1 MRRLAFLTVS
11 VGLASCTAVGPD
23 HVAPQANVPA
33 QFALAQSADIDNI
46 AHERWWESFADP
58 LLNDYMQRS
67 LAQSFEIKFARER
80 ITEAQA
86 LYRAAGGG
94 GLPAAQLSGDL
105 RLNATTTVANSRT
118 TGNEVGTLSADF
130 VFDVF
135 GGASRNI
142 EAAGASVEA
151 AALDVWVTRLAFQ
164 MELIGAYIDARFFQ
178 NAIAITN
185 EAIANRRRTLE
196 LVRLQMTIND
206 VTTLEVTRAEAEL
219 SVVQA
224 RLPAEKIGLDS
235 NAVRLAALLKI
246 PVSDVMAQLTRS
258 NTGIPVPKRLF
269 DAGVPTSLL
278 RNRPDIRVA
287 ERQLAARMAAV
298 GLSEAALYPSLSLGG
313 FIRAGTDNTLQIGPA
328 LVIPLLNRPRLIAN
342 RDAAVS
348 RARQSELNWQI
359 TVQNAISEVEQTLS
373 RAKNRRDE
381 IAALTRA
388 LRDYQKLARLVQDS
402 YELRSSTLLELL
414 DAAENVTDTAS
425 DLARSRREYATAV
438 AELAVATGRGTRA
451 LEELPVPPIPTVP

>member
-1 MRRLAFLTVS
+1 MKRLAFLTVT

-23 HVAPQANVPA
+23 HVAPQANMPV
-33 QFALAQSADIDNI
+33 QFAMAQSTDIDNI
-46 AHERWWESFADP
+46 ADDRWWEGFADP
-58 LLNDYMQRS
+58 LLNAYMQRS
-67 LAQSFEIKFARER
+67 LAQSLEIKFARER

-105 RLNATTTVANSRT
+105 RLNTTTTVANSRT
-118 TGNEVGTLSADF
+118 TGNDVGTLGADF

-164 MELIGAYIDARFFQ
+164 MELIGAYIDVRFFQ

-185 EAIANRRRTLE
+185 EAIANRKRTLG
-196 LVRLQMTIND
+196 LVRVQMTIND

-224 RLPAEKIGLDS
+224 RLPTEKIGFDS

-246 PVSDVMAQLTRS
+246 PVSDVMAQLTKS
-258 NTGIPVPKRLF
+258 NTGIPMPKRLF

-298 GLSEAALYPSLSLGG
+298 GVSEAALYPSLSLGG

-359 TVQNAISEVEQTLS
+359 TVQDAISEVEQTLS
-373 RAKNRRDE
+373 RAKNRREE

-425 DLARSRREYATAV
+425 DLARSKREYATAV

-451 LEELPVPPIPTVP
+451 LEELPVPPISTAP